1 MWIIS
6 KSHRENFFFFIFLQ
20 SIYQVGMKNGVKCYK
35 DFFPYFKALK
45 TNCDLSLLYFCS
57 YPTRYKNG
65 GSKFLYNFFT
75 TVSRFFG
82 RQRKGKSISTTSRG
96 QKKVHV
102 SEWVSELNFFFSK
115 SPLAR
120 PFNGRK

>member
-1 MWIIS
+1 MYKNLLILLFSLS
-6 KSHRENFFFFIFLQ
+6 KHFVSTVFELNKTQCRIRF
-20 SIYQVGMKNGVKCYK
+20 GKNGSPIMTK
-35 DFFPYFKALK
+35 DVFLHFIKPRSA
-45 TNCDLSLLYFCS
+45 NVALSLPS

-96 QKKVHV
+96 QKKFMYP
-102 SEWVSELNFFFSK
+102 S
-115 SPLAR
+115 
-120 PFNGRK
+120 G